1 MCVDAHYASG
11 MPDPRRAVAERFR
24 PFGTTIF
31 AEMTRLANK
40 AGAINL
46 SQGFPDFDG
55 PAFVRQAAKRAID
68 AGHNQYAP
76 MIGVRELG
84 EALAASWRRQVG
96 IEIEPETQIT
106 VTSGCTEALAATLL
120 GLCNPGDEVI
130 LFEPYYDSYRACC
143 AMAGATPRF
152 VALRPPGV
160 GAPADAPFTFDEAEL
175 RRAFSDR
182 TRMILVN
189 TPHNPTGKVF
199 THSELAFIA
208 DLCCRHDAIAVC
220 DEVYEHLTY
229 GAVHIRMATLPGMF
243 ERTLTLSSLGKTHS
257 LTGWKI
263 GWAIGPEHLIAGV
276 RSAHQFLTYA
286 VATPLQHAA
295 ACAIRDGADA
305 VSELRA
311 HYERA
316 RDFLCGVLRD
326 LGLRVFTP
334 AGTYFLLA
342 DHTPLGLGDDV
353 EFCRYLTTRVKVAA
367 IPPSA
372 FYEHKE
378 LGRPLVRFAFCKKME
393 TLEQAA
399 ARLRTLGA

>member
-1 MCVDAHYASG
+1 MRAIYAWG
-11 MPDPRRAVAERFR
+11 MHDPRRAVAERFR

-31 AEMTRLANK
+31 AEMTRLANE

-55 PAFVRQAAKRAID
+55 PQFVREEAKRAID
-68 AGHNQYAP
+68 EGHNQYAP
-76 MIGVRELG
+76 MIGVPQLTRALADSWRELT
-84 EALAASWRRQVG
+84 G
-96 IEIEPETQIT
+96 IEIEPAVHVT
-106 VTSGCTEALAATLL
+106 VTSGCTEALAAAFL
-120 GLCNPGDEVI
+120 GLCNPGEEVI

-143 AMAGATPRF
+143 AMAGAIPRF
-152 VALRPPGV
+152 VALRPPPP
-160 GAPADAPFTFDEAEL
+160 GAPDDAPFVFDEDEL
-175 RRAFSDR
+175 RAAFSDR
-182 TRMILVN
+182 TRAILIN

-199 THSELAFIA
+199 TQAELACIA
-208 DLCCRHDAIAVC
+208 DLCRKFDVIAIC

-229 GAVHIRMATLPGMF
+229 GAKHIRMATLEGMF

-263 GWAIGPEHLIAGV
+263 GWAIGPAHLSAAV

-295 ACAIRDGADA
+295 ARAIRDGGDA
-305 VSELRA
+305 VADLRS

-353 EFCRYLTTRVKVAA
+353 EFCRYLTTQVKVAA

-393 TLEQAA
+393 TLERAA
-399 ARLRTLGA
+399 DRLRTLAK